1 MAGMQLC
8 MRAELL
14 ESVGQTQT
22 SCRGLLGV
30 RVSCKLHCHSSR
42 IQQSGLV
49 TAGVQSSSRLQ
60 HSHLDV

>member
-30 RVSCKLHCHSSR
+30 SCKLHCHSSR

-49 TAGVQSSSRLQ
+49 TAGVQSSLRLQ
-60 HSHLDV
+60 HSLLDE